1 MPQTEKICT
10 ASKEYLSI
18 IHLDR
23 LELTLRYLSDST
35 FKNFR
40 TPDFLQEVQ
49 SYGQISLVLDN
60 SKGIGAYHNT
70 YMVHYNGVRVG
81 KLHTANKMK
90 KPEVEFDF
98 DKAVLYS
105 VNRKWWYEIFSS
117 LKSELGLEY
126 NNIKYAEIALDT
138 TKNLCEAYRS
148 LYDNTV
154 DNKSFHHDYYKLHRS
169 AKVDV
174 LDNGT
179 TFNIR
184 GKCNMI
190 SIYEK
195 TRYAEDYILD
205 FFKLNGFSDSHVY
218 RVEVRLNWNYLKSK
232 MSYKKVR
239 INLETLMDI
248 GMLTTLFKMSVEN
261 KLTFSDL
268 RTVHYDKSRNL
279 VPDKVSI
286 LDDICLDTVGL
297 VKFIPIPNYTHYMSD
312 NVDENILRQLYYRYL
327 ESGKQEYFNA
337 FMTSSKAACLK
348 NDQILA
354 LFYKFNNRYKGNR
367 TASTHERMEYAIIR
381 YSKRPT
387 FLISKL
393 MSGIQ
398 YKLKKMLSL
407 KIV

>member
-1 MPQTEKICT
+1 MHQTEKICT
-10 ASKEYLSI
+10 ASQEYLSI

-23 LELTLRYLSDST
+23 LELTLRHLSDST
-35 FKNFR
+35 FKNLR
-40 TPDFLQEVQ
+40 NPDYIQEVQ
-49 SYGQISLVLDN
+49 SYGQISLFLDN
-60 SKGIGAYHNT
+60 SKGVGAYHNT
-70 YMVHYNGVRVG
+70 YMVHYNGIRVG

-105 VNRKWWYEIFSS
+105 VNRNWWYEIYSS

-138 TKNLCEAYRS
+138 TKNLCDTYRS

-154 DNKSFHHDYYKLHRS
+154 DNKSFHHDYYKLRRG

-195 TRYAEDYILD
+195 TSYAEDYILD
-205 FFKLNGFSDSHVY
+205 FFKLNGLGGRPVF
-218 RVEVRLNWNYLKSK
+218 RVEARLNWNYLKSK

-239 INLETLMDI
+239 IDLETLLDI

-279 VPDKVSI
+279 VSDKVCI
-286 LDDICLDTVGL
+286 IDDICLDTAGL
-297 VKFIPIPNYTHYMSD
+297 VKFIPIPNFTHYKSD

-327 ESGKQEYFNA
+327 ESGKQEYLIA
-337 FMTSSKAACLK
+337 FMTSTKAACLK
-348 NDQILA
+348 NDQVLT
-354 LFYKFNNRYKGNR
+354 LVYKFSSRYKGNR
-367 TASTHERMEYAIIR
+367 TSSTQERMKYAEIR
-381 YSKRPT
+381 ISKRPK
-387 FLISKL
+387 FLFSKL

-398 YKLKKMLSL
+398 LKLKKMLPL
-407 KIV
+407 

>member
-1 MPQTEKICT
+1 MHQKENICT
-10 ASKEYLSI
+10 ASPEYLSI

-23 LELTLRYLSDST
+23 LELTLRHLRNSSLT
-35 FKNFR
+35 NFR
-40 TPDFLQEVQ
+40 NPDFIQEVQ

-60 SKGIGAYHNT
+60 SKGVGAYHNT
-70 YMVHYNGVRVG
+70 FVVHYDGIRVG

-138 TKNLCEAYRS
+138 TKNLCDAYRN
-148 LYDNTV
+148 LYDNTI
-154 DNKSFHHDYYKLHRS
+154 DNKSFHHDYYKLHRG

-174 LDNGT
+174 LDNGA

-195 TRYAEDYILD
+195 TSYAEDYILD
-205 FFKLNGFSDSHVY
+205 FFKLNGFGSRPVY
-218 RVEVRLNWNYLKSK
+218 RVEARLNWNYLKSK
-232 MSYKKVR
+232 MSYKKVK
-239 INLETLMDI
+239 IDLETLMDI

-268 RTVHYDKSRNL
+268 RTKHYDKSRNL
-279 VPDKVSI
+279 VPDKVCV
-286 LDDICLDTVGL
+286 LDDICLDTAGL
-297 VKFIPIPNYTHYMSD
+297 VKFIPIPNSNHYKSD
-312 NVDENILRQLYYRYL
+312 NVDENILRQIYYRYL
-327 ESGKQEYFNA
+327 ESGNQKYLIA
-337 FMTSSKAACLK
+337 FMASTKAACFK
-348 NDQILA
+348 NDQVLT
-354 LFYKFNNRYKGNR
+354 LVYKFNSRYKGNR
-367 TASTHERMEYAIIR
+367 TASAQDRMEYATIR
-381 YSKRPT
+381 YSKKPK
-387 FLISKL
+387 FPFSKLISR
-393 MSGIQ
+393 IEC
-398 YKLKKMLSL
+398 KLKKMLSL
-407 KIV
+407 KFV